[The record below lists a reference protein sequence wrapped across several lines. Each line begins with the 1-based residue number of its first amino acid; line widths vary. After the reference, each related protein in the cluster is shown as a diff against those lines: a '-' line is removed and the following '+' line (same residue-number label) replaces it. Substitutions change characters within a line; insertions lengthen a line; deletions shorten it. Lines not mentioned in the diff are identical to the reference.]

1 MLRKGLFIDHSFLGQ
16 DVRQVCIER
25 THGHFSDRFSEG
37 YTLRPG
43 LKDTV
48 NLYCVTYLKEGLL
61 IAFGSKLQT
70 RYYLIQPKRLK
81 RYSII
86 VDVPSFDFESVWDN
100 LFVGLCSDD
109 SRKALYMYTEL
120 SDLFQEHFVIG
131 GVKRSFEVEGQYKG
145 KDFVA
150 SITFTP
156 EQPGRLSTTSTM
168 DLLPGRDIPFHFHP
182 LEALHR
188 ACSK

>member
-1 MLRKGLFIDHSFLGQ
+1 MLRKGLFVGPKVLGK
-16 DVRQVCIER
+16 DLRQVCIDR
-25 THGHFSDRFSEG
+25 HHGHFSNRPSEG

-43 LKDTV
+43 LNDEVK
-48 NLYCVTYLKEGLL
+48 LYCVTYLKEGLL
-61 IAFGSKLQT
+61 ITFGSESQT
-70 RYYLIQPKRLK
+70 RYYLIQPRRLK
-81 RYSII
+81 RHSVI
-86 VDVPSFDFESVWDN
+86 VDIPSVDFETAWDN

-131 GVKRSFEVEGQYKG
+131 GIERTFEVEGKYKG
-145 KDFVA
+145 NKFIA
-150 SITFTP
+150 SVNFSP
-156 EQPGRLSTTSTM
+156 KQPGRLSATSTM
-168 DLLPGRDIPFHFHP
+168 DTLPSRDIPFHFHP